1 MKDGEFNNE
10 TSYTRAS
17 PVKHAHQTS
26 GLALTFLGE
35 DNMPRLRDKPLRNEG
50 AHAMLD
56 RMGPNILS
64 GPVPRDGF
72 TTDAY
77 EDLTREKLH
86 EMGFSDIL
94 GETGAR
100 PDEIAAGTDH
110 LDKLETLGKSAK
122 DLKYT
127 DEFTGNKKLFN
138 AKLNVGGK
146 VDAARRGAANMDG
159 AREFVDPS
167 FFSEG
172 NDGFGAARGS

>member
-1 MKDGEFNNE
+1 M
-10 TSYTRAS
+10 
-17 PVKHAHQTS
+17 Q
-26 GLALTFLGE
+26 
-35 DNMPRLRDKPLRNEG
+35 G

-64 GPVPRDGF
+64 GPIPRDGF

-146 VDAARRGAANMDG
+146 VDATGKLKQPGEERV
-159 AREFVDPS
+159 REDFYLSDNFKVSSRP
-167 FFSEG
+167 
-172 NDGFGAARGS
+172 